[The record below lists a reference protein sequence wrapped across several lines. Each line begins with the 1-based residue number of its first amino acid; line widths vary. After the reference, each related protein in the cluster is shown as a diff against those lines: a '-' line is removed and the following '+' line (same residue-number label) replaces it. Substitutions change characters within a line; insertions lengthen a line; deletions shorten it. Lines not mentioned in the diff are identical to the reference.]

1 MKKTQVNRKIFQ
13 IHGLEKMIVKMSILP
28 KIIYR
33 FNVNVIKIPMVF
45 IIEIEETIL
54 KFIWSHKRPQTAIL
68 RKNSEAEDITLS
80 DFRLYHKAQ
89 K

>member
-1 MKKTQVNRKIFQ
+1 
-13 IHGLEKMIVKMSILP
+13 MIVKMSILP

-33 FNVNVIKIPMVF
+33 FNVNAIKVPVAF
-45 IIEIEETIL
+45 IIEIEVTIL

-68 RKNSEAEDITLS
+68 RKNSKAEDITFS